1 MILLTF
7 DNFVSDGTFGM
18 QSLKYEKA
26 EFMLCVRRRSFL
38 LAVVRL
44 FTTRTN
50 GTGAKF
56 VDDVP

>member
-1 MILLTF
+1 
-7 DNFVSDGTFGM
+7 M

-38 LAVVRL
+38 FAVVRR

-50 GTGAKF
+50 GTGARF
-56 VDDVP
+56 VEDVP